1 MKKVML
7 AIALISCAGIFSC
20 TPEAIPIEKNE
31 TQNTIGTG
39 ENHSTEED
47 DD

>member
-1 MKKVML
+1 MRKVML
-7 AIALISCAGIFSC
+7 SVAILSYAMLFSC
-20 TPEAIPIEKNE
+20 TPEDIPIEKNE
-31 TQNTIGTG
+31 SQITIGTG